1 MAPLTATEQ
10 KTTGR
15 TPSLRRG
22 KVSSWGNSQGVRI
35 PKSVLAEAR
44 ISVGDSIEI
53 VVTDEGFIQ
62 ISKAHRHV
70 PADRSVT
77 LSSLVGEG
85 PEAVPVD
92 DGKAWPT
99 DDLVGAEREAW
110 QQ

>member
-1 MAPLTATEQ
+1 MAPVTAAEQ
-10 KTTGR
+10 KTTGK

-35 PKSVLAEAR
+35 PKAVLAEAG

-53 VVTDEGFIQ
+53 MVTDEGFIQ
-62 ISKAHRHV
+62 ISKAHRQV

-85 PEAVPVD
+85 PEAVPTN

-99 DDLVGAEREAW
+99 DNLVGAEREAW

>member
-1 MAPLTATEQ
+1 MVPLTATEH

-15 TPSLRRG
+15 TSSLRRG
-22 KVSSWGNSQGVRI
+22 KVSTWGNSQGIRI
-35 PKSVLAEAR
+35 PKSVLAEAG

-62 ISKAHRHV
+62 ISKAHRRV

-85 PEAVPVD
+85 PEAAPTD

>member
-1 MAPLTATEQ
+1 MAPLAATEQ
-10 KTTGR
+10 KTTGK

-35 PKSVLAEAR
+35 PKSVLAEAG

-62 ISKAHRHV
+62 ISKAHRQV
-70 PADRSVT
+70 QADRSIT
-77 LSSLVGEG
+77 LSSLVGESSEVM
-85 PEAVPVD
+85 PAD
-92 DGKAWPT
+92 AGKAWPT
-99 DDLVGAEREAW
+99 DDLVGAEREVW